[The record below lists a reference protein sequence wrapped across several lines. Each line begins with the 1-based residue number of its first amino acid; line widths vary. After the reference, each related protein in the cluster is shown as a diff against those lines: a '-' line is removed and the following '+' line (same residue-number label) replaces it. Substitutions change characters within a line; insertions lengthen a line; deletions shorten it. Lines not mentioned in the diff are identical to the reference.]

1 MGRRK
6 FPDERVLGCI
16 LGFSYVRGYMPTM
29 REVAE
34 ALGVAETTVR
44 NALHRL
50 AEDGVI
56 EFRPYVARGVRL
68 LG

>member
-44 NALHRL
+44 NALLRL
-50 AEDGVI
+50 ADEGRV
-56 EFRPYVARGVRL
+56 ELVPRTTRGVRI

>member
-6 FPDERVLGCI
+6 FPEERVLGCI
-16 LGFSYVRGYMPTM
+16 LGFSYVCGYMPTM

-34 ALGVAETTVR
+34 ALGVTVTTVR
-44 NALHRL
+44 NSLHRL

-56 EFRPYVARGVRL
+56 EVTPYVARGVRL

>member
-6 FPDERVLGCI
+6 YPEERVLGCI

-29 REVAE
+29 RELAE
-34 ALGVAETTVR
+34 ALGVTETTVR
-44 NALHRL
+44 NSLHRL

-56 EFRPYVARGVRL
+56 EVTPKVARGVRV